1 MTLDHQIAGIKQ
13 KLQLLLKQHQQLQ
26 RENEQLKKELAKSR
40 EQLDA
45 RNQQLHQLQ
54 EQVDVVKAG
63 FDSWTREEK
72 AALEKRIDTY
82 LKEIEKC
89 MTLLDTAAS

>member
-1 MTLDHQIAGIKQ
+1 MTLDHQIAAIKQ
-13 KLQLLLKQHQQLQ
+13 KLQLLLKQHQQLHK
-26 RENEQLKKELAKSR
+26 ENEQLKKELASSR

-45 RNQQLHQLQ
+45 RNLQLLQLQ
-54 EQVDVVKAG
+54 EQVDVVRAG

-72 AALEKRIDTY
+72 AALEKRIDAY

-89 MTLLDTAAS
+89 MALLDTAAS